1 MNARQEWLLA
11 QWEAAC
17 SDPELAR
24 LPHKIELNEWGK
36 IELTPPAP
44 PIHGDFAFETAKLL
58 EAFLGGK
65 ASVEC
70 PVLTVIGVRVPDAV
84 WVPEERR
91 AELRGSQPL
100 VRAPEICV
108 EVISLSNTSEELEE
122 KTKAY
127 LAAGAREVIWV
138 EPQAKRVRYFRED
151 GEGSESAFSVPFERL
166 FM

>member
-1 MNARQEWLLA
+1 M
-11 QWEAAC
+11 
-17 SDPELAR
+17 
-24 LPHKIELNEWGK
+24 GK

-44 PIHGDFAFETAKLL
+44 PIHGNLAFKTAKLL
-58 EAFLGGK
+58 EAFLDGK

-70 PVLTVIGVRVPDAV
+70 PVLTAIGVRVPNAV

-108 EVISLSNTSEELEE
+108 EVISLSNTAEEPEE

-138 EPQAKRVRYFRED
+138 DPQAKRVRYFRAD
-151 GEGSESAFSVPFERL
+151 GEQSESPFGVPFEGL